1 MDAGAF
7 ESEVPMR
14 VDSRAVRLALTGLL
28 SLVCLAQVASGEA
41 TTSSAAPAATPVA
54 QPVKAFSVKQP
65 DSATAPAGAAT
76 ADKPAT
82 TKRSPQPA
90 GKTAAKASAAKTSAA
105 KPAAGAKPA
114 AAAADANPAAAPAI
128 APDPGQAWIKPF
140 PGSRQTERSTRGFD
154 EYWMPLGKLA
164 GESQAD
170 KVARIEGKWVHAAYT
185 TPAGPSVPEVFRHYE
200 QEVAKAGLEV
210 VYTCNGVEC
219 GEGGRKSNGD
229 WWELSDNRR
238 YLAARLARP
247 AGDLWVSVH
256 VHARGPRAAVV
267 HEIDVIEARPPVVPP
282 PPRNEAAVATLE
294 KDLEAN
300 GRVVLHQLDFVE
312 GRATVLPQS
321 EPVVHAIAELM
332 NHDPGLRLHVVVHS
346 DDSAPWKASMDLTKK
361 RAAAVASL
369 LRKYG
374 VASVRV
380 QPAGVGPLAPI
391 ASNATSE
398 GRTLNRRVE
407 LVPQSGV
414 RAGGP
419 AATVRR

>member
-28 SLVCLAQVASGEA
+28 SLVCLAQAASGDSA

-54 QPVKAFSVKQP
+54 QPAKAFTVKQP
-65 DSATAPAGAAT
+65 ESATAPAGAAT
-76 ADKPAT
+76 TDKPAPA
-82 TKRSPQPA
+82 KRSPQAA
-90 GKTAAKASAAKTSAA
+90 GKTAAGKTAAGKTT
-105 KPAAGAKPA
+105 AGAKPA
-114 AAAADANPAAAPAI
+114 DAAANSKPAAAPAA

-170 KVARIEGKWVHAAYT
+170 KVARIEGKWIHAAYT
-185 TPAGPSVPEVFRHYE
+185 TPAGPSVAEVFRHYE

-256 VHARGPRAAVV
+256 VHARGPRTAVE
-267 HEIDVIEARPPVVPP
+267 HEIDVVEAKPPVVPP
-282 PPRNEAAVATLE
+282 PPRSEAEVATLE
-294 KDLEAN
+294 KDLGAN

-321 EPVVHAIAELM
+321 EPVVHAIAELL
-332 NHDPGLRLHVVVHS
+332 NRDPGLRLHVVVHS

-374 VASVRV
+374 VASARV

-407 LVPQSGV
+407 LVPDGES
-414 RAGGP
+414 RAAGP
-419 AATVRR
+419 AAVRR